1 MEVAMRKV
9 ILIVTAALAVTA
21 LSLVAAMP
29 LVAAWRMSAEQH
41 ATDLPIQQI
50 QGLSLVY

>member
-1 MEVAMRKV
+1 MEISMRKV
-9 ILIVTAALAVTA
+9 ILIVAAAFAVTA

-41 ATDLPIQQI
+41 ATDLPDPQI
-50 QGLSLVY
+50 ESLSLVY

>member
-1 MEVAMRKV
+1 MEITMRKV
-9 ILIVTAALAVTA
+9 ILTVAAALAVTV
-21 LSLVAAMP
+21 LSMVAAMP

-50 QGLSLVY
+50 QGLWVVY